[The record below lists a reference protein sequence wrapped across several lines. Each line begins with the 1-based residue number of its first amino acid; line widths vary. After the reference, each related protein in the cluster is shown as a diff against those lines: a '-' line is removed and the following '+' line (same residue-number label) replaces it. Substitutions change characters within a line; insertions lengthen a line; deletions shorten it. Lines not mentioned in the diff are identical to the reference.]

1 MCNEDETLVIE
12 ILKKIKGSLEI
23 ILYRFEP
30 IKKISDFTDSHW
42 GMEKLDSIC
51 MQLIAVGQAIK
62 NLDKITKGNL
72 LKKYPNIDWKG
83 IKGMRDIISHHYF
96 DVDAEIIYEVCKNK
110 IPKLKETIDQIII
123 DIKNN
128 LED

>member
-1 MCNEDETLVIE
+1 
-12 ILKKIKGSLEI
+12 
-23 ILYRFEP
+23 
-30 IKKISDFTDSHW
+30 
-42 GMEKLDSIC
+42 
-51 MQLIAVGQAIK
+51 
-62 NLDKITKGNL
+62 
-72 LKKYPNIDWKG
+72 
-83 IKGMRDIISHHYF
+83 MRDIISHHYF